1 MLPAHYQYG
10 NWPASGEIDLVES
23 RGNGPEY
30 PPGGYDKVASTLH
43 WGKCVLHSFSLIYST
58 IRVDSF
64 LTVSTWLTFFPILLL
79 RLLFLL
85 LTNGTC
91 LS

>member
-30 PPGGYDKVASTLH
+30 PAGGYDKVASTLH
-43 WGKCVLHSFSLIYST
+43 WGKSFRALL
-58 IRVDSF
+58 SF
-64 LTVSTWLTFFPILLL
+64 LQYASLLL
-79 RLLFLL
+79 DMLNLCSQPIQPLL
-85 LTNGTC
+85 L